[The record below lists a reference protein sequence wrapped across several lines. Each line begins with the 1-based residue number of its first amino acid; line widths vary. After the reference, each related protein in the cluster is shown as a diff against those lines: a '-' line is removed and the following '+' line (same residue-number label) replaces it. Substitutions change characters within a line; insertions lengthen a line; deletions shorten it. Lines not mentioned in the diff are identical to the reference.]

1 MKFDG
6 KMKKFQE
13 SIMEAVETKK
23 EEIEAQ
29 MRKYKQKELEEF
41 ENEILS
47 EAFVK
52 IQSKISQL
60 NAETEKD
67 LMEITTEYKRK
78 LYELSGEYFEKIFL
92 EVMERLIN
100 YTETAEYKNKFIDK
114 ISKLPRHNE
123 SIIKVTSKDIVLE
136 ENIMQVYGEDITVIQ
151 DDDMVLIGG
160 FIFENKKQNINDDQS
175 LFTKLE
181 KQKEWFFENSGLLVN
196 CDCDN

>member
-1 MKFDG
+1 MDG

-29 MRKYKQKELEEF
+29 MKKYKQKELEEY
-41 ENEILS
+41 ENEVLS

-60 NAETEKD
+60 NAETEKE
-67 LMEITTEYKRK
+67 LMEITTECKRK

-92 EVMERLIN
+92 EVMERLIS
-100 YTETAEYKNKFIDK
+100 YTETVEYKNKFLDK
-114 ISKLPRHNE
+114 ISKLPRFDG
-123 SIIKVTSKDIVLE
+123 SIIKITLKDIHLKESIEKVYKNSINVIADDE
-136 ENIMQVYGEDITVIQ
+136 E
-151 DDDMVLIGG
+151 VLIGG
-160 FIFENKKQNINDDQS
+160 FVFENKTQNLKDDQS

-181 KQKEWFFENSGLLVN
+181 NQKDWFYKNSGLLV
-196 CDCDN
+196 DCGCQN